1 MSERKFDIYFEF
13 NYSRLNLAA
22 FSKTS
27 DKLEYYKEQT
37 YKSYF
42 DNYKELNFEK
52 LEKFLEKNILAI
64 EKSTGE
70 FVRDIYLIVET
81 PQSISIKLSVTKNNE
96 GNKIIKEDA
105 MYLVQDAKQQLMKS
119 NQDLGI
125 IHIIVENYVLDD
137 VKYKFLPLEKKCTKF
152 SIDIKFICF
161 PKDLLKSFER
171 LFLKQQIDIIQFVC
185 SNYIKKFDF
194 VDVDKEKNICE
205 YAKNI
210 VQGINKQEVVSIP
223 KELEKKGFFEK
234 LFHFFK

>member
-1 MSERKFDIYFEF
+1 MSERKFDIYLEF

-52 LEKFLEKNILAI
+52 LEKFLEENILAI

-161 PKDLLKSFER
+161 PKNLLKSFER

-185 SNYIKKFDF
+185 LNYIKKFDF
-194 VDVDKEKNICE
+194 IDKEKNICE
-205 YAKNI
+205 YAKDI

>member
-1 MSERKFDIYFEF
+1 MSERKFAIYLEF

-52 LEKFLEKNILAI
+52 LEKFLEENILAI

-185 SNYIKKFDF
+185 SNYIKKFEF

-205 YAKNI
+205 YAKDI

>member
-1 MSERKFDIYFEF
+1 MSERKFAIYLEF

-52 LEKFLEKNILAI
+52 LEKFLEENILAI

-137 VKYKFLPLEKKCTKF
+137 VKYKFLPLEKKSTKF
-152 SIDIKFICF
+152 SIDKKFICF

-185 SNYIKKFDF
+185 SNYIKKFEF

-205 YAKNI
+205 YAKDI